1 MCRKSNMS
9 KAADEMRAFL
19 AILVALGTL
28 HWGLVAAEPTPKEA
42 PAPAE
47 QKGSVVRVNSTNQAY
62 DFFRPWSKEAP
73 FSRRGLGVLIDGGH
87 ILVTAELV
95 ANSNYIELERA
106 DGGEKRTATV
116 QVIDYEANL
125 ATLQS
130 TDPKFL
136 DGMQPLQT
144 TTDVKTGDELS
155 VLQLESNGTPVSTK
169 ALATTVEVGKYALE
183 DSGYLMFRMSCP
195 LQFRENS
202 YTLLIVK
209 GNKLAEV
216 LMRYDSRSQ
225 TIDAISGPVIEHFLV
240 ESRDQPYRC

>member
-19 AILVALGTL
+19 AIVIAFGVLQAVVA
-28 HWGLVAAEPTPKEA
+28 AAEPTPKEA
-42 PAPAE
+42 PAPQE
-47 QKGSVVRVNSTNQAY
+47 QKESVVRINSTNQAY

-73 FSRRGLGVLIDGGH
+73 FSRRGLGVLIDGGN

-106 DGGEKRTATV
+106 DGGEKTTATV

-136 DGMQPLQT
+136 EGMQPLHT
-144 TTDVKTGDELS
+144 TTELKPGDELWA
-155 VLQLESNGTPVSTK
+155 LQLEP
-169 ALATTVEVGKYALE
+169 
-183 DSGYLMFRMSCP
+183 
-195 LQFRENS
+195 
-202 YTLLIVK
+202 
-209 GNKLAEV
+209 
-216 LMRYDSRSQ
+216 
-225 TIDAISGPVIEHFLV
+225 H
-240 ESRDQPYRC
+240 

>member
-1 MCRKSNMS
+1 
-9 KAADEMRAFL
+9 MRAFL

-106 DGGEKRTATV
+106 DGGEKTTATV

-144 TTDVKTGDELS
+144 TTEDRRRIIGPAAGIQRNSGFHEGVGNDRRSGKVRLGRFRLSDVSPELP
-155 VLQLESNGTPVSTK
+155 TAIP
-169 ALATTVEVGKYALE
+169 GKQFYAS
-183 DSGYLMFRMSCP
+183 DR
-195 LQFRENS
+195 QRE
-202 YTLLIVK
+202 
-209 GNKLAEV
+209 
-216 LMRYDSRSQ
+216 
-225 TIDAISGPVIEHFLV
+225 
-240 ESRDQPYRC
+240 